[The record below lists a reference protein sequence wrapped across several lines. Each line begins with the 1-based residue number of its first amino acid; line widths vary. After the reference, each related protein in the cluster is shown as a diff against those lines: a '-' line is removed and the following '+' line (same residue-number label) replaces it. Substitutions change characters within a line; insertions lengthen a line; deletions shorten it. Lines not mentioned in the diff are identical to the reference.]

1 MPIDSAGPIMSNEVI
16 QHSYQEN
23 NSNQMGMYP
32 PNNYNRSQNQDLNN
46 NNNSSFDNA
55 DPYAQNNL

>member
-1 MPIDSAGPIMSNEVI
+1 MSNEVI